1 VVSPSDVKAFFD
13 QVAGDW
19 HTMRLTYYD
28 ERVID
33 QLAWEKAEL
42 LAASAHSRSNAD
54 MNRRLRAYIIGA
66 HPNTGTAHFEVDSD
80 QIDDYDW
87 NARP

>member
-1 VVSPSDVKAFFD
+1 
-13 QVAGDW
+13 
-19 HTMRLTYYD
+19 
-28 ERVID
+28 
-33 QLAWEKAEL
+33 
-42 LAASAHSRSNAD
+42 